1 MDNFLAT
8 IQSIAYAIKVTS
20 LGIIRHQASWGF
32 ITGFSTATGL
42 YAFITSEN
50 PRNLPAILTKDPQ
63 TSFSQL
69 APRAEGGTF
78 QVSYTAF
85 QREYNR
91 VRLVFYLALFAFL
104 ILIAIAMLRY

>member
-1 MDNFLAT
+1 MDNFIASL
-8 IQSIAYAIKVTS
+8 QSVAYAIKVTS
-20 LGIIRHQASWGF
+20 LGIVRHDATWGF
-32 ITGFSTATGL
+32 VTGFSTATGL

-69 APRAEGGTF
+69 APRETGGTF
-78 QVSYTAF
+78 EVSYTSF

-91 VRLVFYLALFAFL
+91 VRIVFYLALFAFL
-104 ILIAIAMLRY
+104 ILIAIALLRY